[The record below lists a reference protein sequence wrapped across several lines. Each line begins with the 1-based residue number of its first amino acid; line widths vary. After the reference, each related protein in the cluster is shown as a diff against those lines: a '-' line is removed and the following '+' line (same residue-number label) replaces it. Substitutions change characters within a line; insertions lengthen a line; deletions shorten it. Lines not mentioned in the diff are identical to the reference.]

1 MNRDGGPVAA
11 QSQLNPTPC
20 LLSPLVASA
29 GKQLRNRVPK
39 QTCLHRRAGVR
50 TRGGVGQFY
59 NLFNG
64 ISYKLA
70 LPTLRQF
77 ALTITLYNFQ
87 QKVILATRK

>member
-50 TRGGVGQFY
+50 ARDKYSGYGQALGGRIG
-59 NLFNG
+59 G
-64 ISYKLA
+64 IDELIN
-70 LPTLRQF
+70 T
-77 ALTITLYNFQ
+77 
-87 QKVILATRK
+87 

>member
-50 TRGGVGQFY
+50 ARDGNNGYGQALGGRIG
-59 NLFNG
+59 G
-64 ISYKLA
+64 IDELIN
-70 LPTLRQF
+70 T
-77 ALTITLYNFQ
+77 
-87 QKVILATRK
+87 

>member
-50 TRGGVGQFY
+50 ARGANDVRSQYCRGKSRGE
-59 NLFNG
+59 
-64 ISYKLA
+64 
-70 LPTLRQF
+70 
-77 ALTITLYNFQ
+77 LTI
-87 QKVILATRK
+87 K